1 MKIYLIYITTQN
13 YSEAKK
19 ISTLLIKERYVAC
32 VNIIKS
38 VDSIYRWK
46 GKIINTKESVVIAK
60 TDKKTISKLIK
71 KIKLIHSYDCP
82 CIVTVPIVNGNKLIS
97 PHQHRRYN
105 NTLNLS
111 YCNKVL
117 FMVDTKLY
125 SEIIQK
131 KYFLRLI

>member
-1 MKIYLIYITTQN
+1 MKIYLIYITAQN

-60 TDKKTISKLIK
+60 TDKKRIPEVIK

-82 CIVTVPIVNGNKLIS
+82 CVVTVPIANGNNDFLKWV
-97 PHQHRRYN
+97 
-105 NTLNLS
+105 
-111 YCNKVL
+111 K
-117 FMVDTKLY
+117 
-125 SEIIQK
+125 SEIDK
-131 KYFLRLI
+131 PASA

>member
-1 MKIYLIYITTQN
+1 MKIYLIYITAQN

-46 GKIINTKESVVIAK
+46 GKIINTKESVIIAK

-82 CIVTVPIVNGNKLIS
+82 CIVAVPIVNGNNDFLKWV
-97 PHQHRRYN
+97 
-105 NTLNLS
+105 
-111 YCNKVL
+111 K
-117 FMVDTKLY
+117 
-125 SEIIQK
+125 SETDK
-131 KYFLRLI
+131 FTSA

>member
-82 CIVTVPIVNGNKLIS
+82 CIVTVPIVNGNN
-97 PHQHRRYN
+97 QYRRYN